1 MVYKT
6 LHRRLKIEQHKQK
19 TVMNSSTPEGSAVP
33 RCTSDTDRLCCP
45 IMCLYFWVLCC
56 DVHYDFCI

>member
-19 TVMNSSTPEGSAVP
+19 TVMNSSTPEGSVNP
-33 RCTSDTDRLCCP
+33 YGTSLKQMTMDIP
-45 IMCLYFWVLCC
+45 SFP
-56 DVHYDFCI
+56 H